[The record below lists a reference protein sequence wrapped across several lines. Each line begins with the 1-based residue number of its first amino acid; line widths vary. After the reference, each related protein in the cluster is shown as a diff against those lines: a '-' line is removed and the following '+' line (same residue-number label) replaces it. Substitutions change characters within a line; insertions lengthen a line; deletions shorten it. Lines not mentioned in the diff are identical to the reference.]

1 MLVQSHNIIANH
13 IHYNIKNHL
22 NIDLNL
28 KMLAYGAMKPDIAPR
43 LAMKKHYK
51 DQSFDFVLNE
61 ILKLIDNGLSENP
74 ISINRFSTKLGVIS
88 HFLSDFFCLPHHN
101 REYYHDKLF
110 EHLKYEKDLHKY
122 FINFEG
128 LSKVK
133 SPYIERIDKDNIK
146 NFIEELHHM
155 YTENKMGFENDVTS
169 SINISSAVG
178 IIIVE
183 NSLIE
188 SLNNITV

>member
-13 IHYNIKNHL
+13 IHYNIKNNL
-22 NIDLNL
+22 NIDLNRKL
-28 KMLAYGAMKPDIAPR
+28 LAYGAMKPDIAPR
-43 LAMKKHYK
+43 LAVKKHYK

-61 ILKLIDNGLSENP
+61 ILKLIDNGLRENP
-74 ISINRFSTKLGVIS
+74 ISINRFSTNLGVIS

-110 EHLKYEKDLHKY
+110 EHLKYEKDLHKH
-122 FINFEG
+122 FVSFEG
-128 LSKVK
+128 LNNVK
-133 SPYIERIDKDNIK
+133 SPYIEKIDKENIK
-146 NFIEELHHM
+146 NLIEELHYD
-155 YTENKMGFENDVTS
+155 YTQNKMGFQNDVTS

-178 IIIVE
+178 MIIVE

-188 SLNNITV
+188 SFNKVTV

>member
-28 KMLAYGAMKPDIAPR
+28 KMLSYGAMKPDIAPR
-43 LAMKKHYK
+43 LAVKKHYK

-61 ILKLIDNGLSENP
+61 ILKLIDNGLQENP

-101 REYYHDKLF
+101 RKYYHDKLF
-110 EHLKYEKDLHKY
+110 EHLKYEKDLHKH
-122 FINFEG
+122 FVSFEG

-133 SPYIERIDKDNIK
+133 SPYIEIIDKDNIK
-146 NFIEELHHM
+146 NFIEELHHT
-155 YTENKMGFENDVTS
+155 YTENKMGFENDVAS

-188 SLNNITV
+188 SYNNITI

>member
-1 MLVQSHNIIANH
+1 MLVQSHNVIANH

-22 NIDLNL
+22 DIDLNL
-28 KMLAYGAMKPDIAPR
+28 KLLSYGAMKPDVAPR

-51 DQSFDFVLNE
+51 NQSFDFVLNE
-61 ILKLIDNGLSENP
+61 ILKLIDNGLRENP

-110 EHLKYEKDLHKY
+110 EHLKYEKDLHKH
-122 FINFEG
+122 FVNFEG
-128 LSKVK
+128 LNKVK

-146 NFIEELHHM
+146 SFIEELHHS
-155 YTENKMGFENDVTS
+155 YTENEMGFKNDVAS

-188 SLNNITV
+188 SFNKITI